1 MLKIMS
7 LDQSLQEWSLTWN
20 VYGGCSKTGLNTISD
35 GVFAIYGVDL
45 GGVEKISSKSVT
57 INFSPVDA
65 HVNLNRK
72 GVPLPFKNGRKFLSS
87 NHFEILAT
95 PPQIE
100 SSDHGSGIKIFSRE
114 TLGGAAIDM

>member
-1 MLKIMS
+1 MLKIMN

-72 GVPLPFKNGRKFLSS
+72 GVPLPF
-87 NHFEILAT
+87 
-95 PPQIE
+95 
-100 SSDHGSGIKIFSRE
+100 
-114 TLGGAAIDM
+114 